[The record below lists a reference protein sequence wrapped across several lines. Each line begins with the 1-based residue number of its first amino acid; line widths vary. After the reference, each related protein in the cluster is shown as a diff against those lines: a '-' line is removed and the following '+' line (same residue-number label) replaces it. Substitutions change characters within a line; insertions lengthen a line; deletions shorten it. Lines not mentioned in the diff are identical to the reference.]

1 MVRVLIVD
9 DEPMIRK
16 GLSKLI
22 RQADAAIVETAT
34 AVDGADALEK
44 MREQCPDF
52 LFTDIRMPRMDGLEL
67 CRRVSETYK
76 DVQIVVVSGYGDFE
90 YARQCMGWGVKQY
103 LLKPVTKAAVYE
115 TVGKLLEGRRDNQ
128 PGGYIPLSTSGQW
141 LETLDEAVWLLREE
155 EIGHT
160 LDELER
166 CCREQRMSIR
176 QLREYVAELHDGLL
190 QALNRRDVYTL
201 EGSPSQTDAL
211 ADEQA
216 CYAWLRQE
224 IGRLTELIRA
234 KRKGNP
240 KEPIEEAKRYI
251 EQHLSRE
258 LSLEEVAERLGLN
271 ASYLSQLFRQVAG
284 ETFVQYRTKRRM
296 ELAKRL
302 LAQPHVKIT
311 DISHDVGYA
320 DHPHFTKTF
329 KRSTGYTPA
338 EYRAL
343 LGIQG

>member
-9 DEPMIRK
+9 DEPMIRQ
-16 GLSKLI
+16 GLTKLI
-22 RQADAAIVETAT
+22 RQADAQITETAA
-34 AVDGADALEK
+34 AVDGVDALEQMAK
-44 MREQCPDF
+44 LQPDL

-67 CRRVSETYK
+67 CRRVSEAYK

-103 LLKPVTKAAVYE
+103 LLKPVTRAAVQE
-115 TVGKLLEGRRDNQ
+115 TVSKLLEKLREER
-128 PGGYIPLSTSGQW
+128 PGGYIPLSLSGQW
-141 LETLDEAVWLLREE
+141 LESLDQAVWMLQEE
-155 EIGHT
+155 QVQAT
-160 LDELER
+160 LEELER
-166 CCREQRMSIR
+166 YCRTHQMGVR
-176 QLREYVAELHDGLL
+176 QLRELVAELHDGLL

-201 EGSPSQTDAL
+201 DCERAGTDHL
-211 ADEQA
+211 ADEQQ
-216 CYAWLRQE
+216 CYDWLRE
-224 IGRLTELIRA
+224 EASRLTAMIRS

-251 EQHLSRE
+251 EQHLSSE
-258 LSLEEVAERLGLN
+258 LTLEEVAERLGLN

-284 ETFVQYRTKRRM
+284 ETFVQYRTRRRM

-302 LAQPHVKIT
+302 LAQPQYKIT
-311 DISHDVGYA
+311 DISFEVGYA

-338 EYRAL
+338 EYRGL

>member
-9 DEPMIRK
+9 DEPMIRQ

-22 RQADAAIVETAT
+22 RQADAAITETAT

-103 LLKPVTKAAVYE
+103 LLKPVTRSAVYE
-115 TVGKLLEGRRDNQ
+115 TVGKLLEKLREKQ
-128 PGGYIPLSTSGQW
+128 PGGYIPLSTSGHW
-141 LETLDEAVWLLREE
+141 LETLDQAIWLLQEE
-155 EIGHT
+155 QIEQT
-160 LDELER
+160 LDDLEHY
-166 CCREQRMSIR
+166 CREQRMSVR
-176 QLREYVAELHDGLL
+176 QLREFVAQLQDGLL
-190 QALNRRDVYTL
+190 QALNRRDVYPL
-201 EGSPSQTDAL
+201 ESAPSQTDAL
-211 ADEQA
+211 IDEQA
-216 CYAWLRQE
+216 CYTWLRQE
-224 IGRLTELIRA
+224 TGRLTGLIRG

-284 ETFVQYRTKRRM
+284 ETFVQYRTKRRI

-311 DISHDVGYA
+311 DISHEVGYA

-338 EYRAL
+338 EYRGL